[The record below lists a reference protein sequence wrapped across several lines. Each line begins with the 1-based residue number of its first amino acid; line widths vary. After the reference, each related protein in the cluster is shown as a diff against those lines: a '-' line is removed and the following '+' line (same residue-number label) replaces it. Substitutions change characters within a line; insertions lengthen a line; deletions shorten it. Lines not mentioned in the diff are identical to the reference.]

1 MAHLSIHENDI
12 LAKALIL
19 KLAIEK
25 HRGTYKRLQARG
37 LMKGRRI
44 TRDGQKALD
53 SAFERTF
60 DREII
65 NKIGELVYDLRH
77 IRTKTS

>member
-1 MAHLSIHENDI
+1 MAHLSIHETDI
-12 LAKALIL
+12 LAKALTL

-25 HRGTYKRLQARG
+25 HRGAYKRLQARG

-53 SAFERTF
+53 SEFASAF
-60 DREII
+60 DRKII
-65 NKIGELVYDLRH
+65 NNIGEMVYDLRH
-77 IRTKTS
+77 IRTKNT